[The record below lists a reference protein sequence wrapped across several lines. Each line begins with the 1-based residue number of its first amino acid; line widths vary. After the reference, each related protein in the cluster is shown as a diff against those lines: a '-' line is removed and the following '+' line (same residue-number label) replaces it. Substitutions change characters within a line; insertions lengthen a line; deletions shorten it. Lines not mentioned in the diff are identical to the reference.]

1 MQMSNSSLVCYTKL
15 SPNHSN
21 GRTHE
26 IDRIT
31 PHYMSGNCTIETCG
45 EIFAPVARQASSN
58 YGIGSDGR
66 VGMYVEE
73 CNRAWTSGS
82 SSNDNRAVT
91 IECANLGDGSL
102 TNACW
107 NSLVALCA
115 DICRRNEIPR
125 LNYTGDTRGNLTMHK
140 WFQSTDCPGPW
151 LSHEFDRLAYE
162 VNAMLSGGVVP
173 DVRPAN
179 NTHGGKLEVDGI
191 GGYNTVLDMQHALAT
206 YEDGTISGQ
215 WIGNQCY
222 VWGFTVVEYGAQGSP
237 MVKALQRELG
247 IGIDGLWGCETSGAL
262 QTMLVERGYD
272 VGVYG
277 IDGHFGSDSV
287 RALQRYLNDGGDF
300 HCR

>member
-1 MQMSNSSLVCYTKL
+1 MSNSPLVCYTKL

-21 GRTHE
+21 GRNHK

-31 PHYMSGNCTIETCG
+31 PHYMAGNCTIETCG
-45 EIFAPVARQASSN
+45 EIFAPVSRQASSN

-66 VGMYVEE
+66 IGMYVEE
-73 CNRAWTSGS
+73 HNRPWTSGS
-82 SSNDNRAVT
+82 AANDNRAVT

-102 TNACW
+102 TSACW
-107 NSLVALCA
+107 NSLVSLCA
-115 DICRRNEIPR
+115 DICRRNDIPS
-125 LNYTGDTRGNLTMHK
+125 LSYTGDTRGNLTMHK

-151 LSHEFDRLAYE
+151 LSHEFERLARE

-179 NTHGGKLEVDGI
+179 NTHGGKLEVDGV

-206 YEDGTISGQ
+206 YEDGTLSGQ

-222 VWGFTVVEYGAQGSP
+222 IWGFTVVEYGAEGSP

-262 QTMLVERGYD
+262 QTMLVKCGYD
-272 VGVYG
+272 VGSCGV
-277 IDGHFGSDSV
+277 DGYFGSDSV
-287 RALQRYLNDGGDF
+287 KALQRYLNDGGDF
-300 HCR
+300 HCRL

>member
-1 MQMSNSSLVCYTKL
+1 MSNSPLICYTHL
-15 SPNHSN
+15 TPNHSN
-21 GRTHE
+21 GRNHK

-31 PHYMSGNCTIETCG
+31 PHYMAGNVTIETCG
-45 EIFAPVARQASSN
+45 DIFAPISRQASSN

-66 VGMYVEE
+66 IGMYVEE
-73 CNRAWTSGS
+73 HNRAWTSGS
-82 SSNDNRAVT
+82 SANDNRAIT

-107 NSLVALCA
+107 NSLVALCV
-115 DICRRNEIPR
+115 DICRRNDIPR

-151 LSHEFDRLAYE
+151 LSHEFERLAYE
-162 VNAMLSGGVVP
+162 VNALLSGGVVP
-173 DVRPAN
+173 DVKPAN
-179 NTHGGKLEVDGI
+179 NTHGGKLEVDGV

-206 YEDGTISGQ
+206 YEDGTLSGQ

-222 VWGFTVVEYGAQGSP
+222 IWGFTVVEYGAQGSP

-262 QTMLVERGYD
+262 QTMLVARGYD
-272 VGVYG
+272 VGVCG
-277 IDGHFGSDSV
+277 VDGYFGSDSV

-300 HCR
+300 HCRS